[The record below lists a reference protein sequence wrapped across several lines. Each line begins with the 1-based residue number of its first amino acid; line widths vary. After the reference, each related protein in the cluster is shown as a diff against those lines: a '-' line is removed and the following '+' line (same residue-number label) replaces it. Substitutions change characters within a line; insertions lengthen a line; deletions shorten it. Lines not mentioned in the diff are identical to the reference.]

1 MSLLAT
7 WRGIGDT
14 FEGRKMV
21 FEMGRCGARWGFWIK
36 LLPFKEVIFN
46 QELGMFFRCCSVV
59 GVEVNMNVV
68 LGGLS

>member
-7 WRGIGDT
+7 WRGIGGT

-21 FEMGRCGARWGFWIK
+21 FEMKRLECFS
-36 LLPFKEVIFN
+36 
-46 QELGMFFRCCSVV
+46 SVAVFV

-68 LGGLS
+68 LGGSS